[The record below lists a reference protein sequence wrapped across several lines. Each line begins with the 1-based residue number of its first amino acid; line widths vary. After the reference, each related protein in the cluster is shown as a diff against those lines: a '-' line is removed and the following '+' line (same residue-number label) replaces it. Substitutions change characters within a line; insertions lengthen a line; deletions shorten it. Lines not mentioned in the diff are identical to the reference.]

1 MNKIRVLICDDSAL
15 MRRSLRKIVESDSD
29 LEVIDTARDGEDAVA
44 KARELRPDVITMDI
58 NMPGMDGITALQI
71 ILSENIAPV
80 LMVSSLTQEGASIT
94 FEALALGAFDY
105 VPKPGGTVSVD
116 MMPVALELTKKIKAA
131 AKGGTLS
138 RLRRKSSDI
147 RKLAVNRVRHSPG
160 EYRKA
165 AGKFG
170 YKMVAIGVSTG
181 GPKTLFEVLPLLP
194 ADLNATVFL
203 VQHMPPTFTESFA
216 KRINASAPMECLQAE
231 AGMVIKPGTIYL
243 GKGGNHLTAY
253 KKLTGEMIV
262 RTPTRPEHTFVPS
275 VDVMME
281 SVLELFGSDTI
292 GVLLTGMGDDGA
304 RMMVKI
310 KEAGGFTI
318 AESEESAIVFGMPA
332 EAIHRGGVHVVAPC
346 WQIAHEIIKAVERSN
361 HG

>member
-1 MNKIRVLICDDSAL
+1 MNKIRVLVCDDSAL
-15 MRRSLRKIVESDSD
+15 MRRSLKKIIESDPD
-29 LEVIDTARDGEDAVA
+29 LEVIDTARDGDDAVA
-44 KARELRPDVITMDI
+44 KAREFRPDVITMDI
-58 NMPGMDGITALQI
+58 NMPGIDGITAMQI
-71 ILSENIAPV
+71 ILSEEIAPV

-105 VPKPGGTVSVD
+105 VPKPGGTVSAD
-116 MMPVALELTKKIKAA
+116 MMPVANELTSKIKAA

-138 RLRRKSSDI
+138 RLRRKSTDI

-160 EYRKA
+160 EHRKA

-170 YKMVAIGVSTG
+170 FKIVAIGVSTG
-181 GPKTLFEVLPLLP
+181 GPKTLFDILPFLP

-203 VQHMPPTFTESFA
+203 VQHMPPTFTESFS
-216 KRINASAPMECLQAE
+216 KRIKAESQMDCLQAE
-231 AGMVIKPGTIYL
+231 AGMPVKQGTIYL
-243 GKGGNHLTAY
+243 GRGGYHLTAY
-253 KKLTGEMIV
+253 KKLTGEIIV

-281 SVLELFGSDTI
+281 SVLALFGSDTI

-304 RMMVKI
+304 RSMVKI

-318 AESEESAIVFGMPA
+318 AESEESSIVFGMPA
-332 EAIHRGGVHVVAPC
+332 EAIRRGGADVVSPS
-346 WQIAHEIIKAVERSN
+346 WKIADEIIKAVERN
-361 HG
+361 

>member
-15 MRRSLRKIVESDSD
+15 MRRSLRKIIESDPD
-29 LEVIDTARDGEDAVA
+29 IEVIDAARDGDDAVA

-58 NMPGMDGITALQI
+58 NMPGMDGITAMQI
-71 ILSENIAPV
+71 ILNEEIAPV

-116 MMPVALELTKKIKAA
+116 MMPVAHELTKKIKAA
-131 AKGGTLS
+131 AKRGTLS

-147 RKLAVNRVRHSPG
+147 RRLAVNRVRHSPG
-160 EYRKA
+160 EYRKSS
-165 AGKFG
+165 GKFG
-170 YKMVAIGVSTG
+170 FKVVAIGVSTG
-181 GPKTLFEVLPLLP
+181 GPKTLFDVLPFLP

-216 KRINASAPMECLQAE
+216 KRINASSPMDCMQAE
-231 AGMVIKPGTIYL
+231 AGMPVKPGTIYL
-243 GKGGNHLTAY
+243 GRGGYHLTAY
-253 KKLTGEMIV
+253 KKLTGELIV
-262 RTPTRPEHTFVPS
+262 RTSTRPEHTFVPS

-281 SVLELFGSDTI
+281 SVLALFGSDTV
-292 GVLLTGMGDDGA
+292 GVLLTGMGNDGA
-304 RMMVKI
+304 RTMVKI

-332 EAIHRGGVHVVAPC
+332 EAIHLGGARVVAPS
-346 WQIAHEIIKAVERSN
+346 WQIADEIIKAVERNSN
-361 HG
+361 G

>member
-1 MNKIRVLICDDSAL
+1 MNKIRVLVCDDSAL
-15 MRRSLRKIVESDSD
+15 MRRALRKIIESDPD
-29 LEVIDTARDGEDAVA
+29 LEVIDTARDGDDAVA

-58 NMPGMDGITALQI
+58 NMPGMDGITAMQI
-71 ILSENIAPV
+71 ILSEEIAPV

-116 MMPVALELTKKIKAA
+116 MMPVARELTNKIKAA

-138 RLRRKSSDI
+138 KLRRKSSDI
-147 RKLAVNRVRHSPG
+147 RKLAVNRVRRSPD
-160 EYRKA
+160 EHRKS

-170 YKMVAIGVSTG
+170 FKVVAIGVSTG
-181 GPKTLFEVLPLLP
+181 GPKTLFDVLPFLP

-216 KRINASAPMECLQAE
+216 KRINTASPMDCMQAE
-231 AGMVIKPGTIYL
+231 AGMPIKPGAIYL
-243 GKGGNHLTAY
+243 GKGGCHLTAY
-253 KKLTGEMIV
+253 KKLTGEIIV

-304 RMMVKI
+304 RSMVKI

-332 EAIHRGGVHVVAPC
+332 EAIHRGGAHVVAPS
-346 WQIAHEIIKAVERSN
+346 WQIADEIIKAVERN
-361 HG
+361 KNG